1 MQPNHPPFP
10 PPDDNAMAYWRARRS
25 VRKLRGWYVHL
36 LVYLVVNGWLW
47 FRFFYF
53 PPPSWSHHATS
64 GWPWPLS
71 TTLAWGLALAVH
83 GILVWTR
90 LSHWGRDWESRKIRE
105 FMERY

>member
-10 PPDDNAMAYWRARRS
+10 PPDDNAMAYWRARRA

-53 PPPSWSHHATS
+53 PTPSWSHHATS
-64 GWPWPLS
+64 GWPW
-71 TTLAWGLALAVH
+71 
-83 GILVWTR
+83 
-90 LSHWGRDWESRKIRE
+90 
-105 FMERY
+105 ERRCNRPRCW